1 MANKEGIVFEDVA
14 RQIAPDQAV
23 YDIDGIKLGT
33 VVQYDTQTGW
43 MMVEKGVFVPKD
55 LYIPFSAVTNIDPR
69 EIYLSLSKD
78 TLQRDYASPPPR
90 TSVAERTVEPGGT
103 QTIAVTTE
111 PSGYNTAPVV
121 VDRAHLDELRNRIV
135 LGMRVYTTDGAD
147 VGKVKRYDP
156 VTGWMLVERGVL
168 THRDLYVP
176 VTVVESVDGGAS
188 EVYLSVHTTDLQ
200 RNQVN
205 EPADVF
211 FVEAKATPVL

>member
-1 MANKEGIVFEDVA
+1 
-14 RQIAPDQAV
+14 
-23 YDIDGIKLGT
+23 
-33 VVQYDTQTGW
+33 
-43 MMVEKGVFVPKD
+43 
-55 LYIPFSAVTNIDPR
+55 
-69 EIYLSLSKD
+69 
-78 TLQRDYASPPPR
+78 
-90 TSVAERTVEPGGT
+90 
-103 QTIAVTTE
+103 
-111 PSGYNTAPVV
+111 V
-121 VDRAHLDELRNRIV
+121 VDRAHVDELRNRIV

-211 FVEAKATPVL
+211 FVEAQATPVL